1 MKPVRQ
7 TATLHLKMPPELR
20 ARAQACAKSEG
31 ATLAEFV
38 RDGIR
43 ARCGESERKAGQ
55 RARML
60 AKAET

>member
-1 MKPVRQ
+1 MEPARQ
-7 TATLHLKMPPELR
+7 TATLHLKMPPALR
-20 ARAQACAKSEG
+20 ARAQACANSEG